1 MKNLIDNFRK
11 FLKEG
16 QLSDY
21 DDNGEVRL
29 YHYMDLGYGEKPET
43 VVIDPSRFGQASYSR
58 NEKQRSNFPRSFF
71 YLHPR
76 QRERMVAAGKALY
89 TTQVPAASLYDFRED
104 HLGYDRVKSEEHP
117 NGLIDPD
124 TPTQRLYMGDDEHS
138 WGDLFR
144 KVSEDY
150 EGMFYSLRSFD
161 VVVLFKP
168 IEASLVPAEDRDAL
182 EK

>member
-1 MKNLIDNFRK
+1 
-11 FLKEG
+11 
-16 QLSDY
+16 
-21 DDNGEVRL
+21 
-29 YHYMDLGYGEKPET
+29 
-43 VVIDPSRFGQASYSR
+43 
-58 NEKQRSNFPRSFF
+58 
-71 YLHPR
+71 
-76 QRERMVAAGKALY
+76 
-89 TTQVPAASLYDFRED
+89 
-104 HLGYDRVKSEEHP
+104 
-117 NGLIDPD
+117 
-124 TPTQRLYMGDDEHS
+124 MGDDEHS

>member
-1 MKNLIDNFRK
+1 MKNLINNFRE

-16 QLSDY
+16 QLSLY
-21 DDNGEVRL
+21 SDNGEVRL
-29 YHYMDLGYGEKPET
+29 YHYVRLGYGEKPET
-43 VVIDPSRFGQASYSR
+43 IVIDPSKFGQSSYSR

-71 YLHPR
+71 YLHPQ
-76 QRERMVAAGKALY
+76 QRERMVAAGKSLY
-89 TTQVPAASLYDFRED
+89 TTSVPASSLYDFRGD
-104 HLGYDRVKSEEHP
+104 PLGYDRVKSEEHP
-117 NGLIDPD
+117 NGLIDPE
-124 TPTQRLYMGDDEHS
+124 TPTQRLYMGDHEHS
-138 WGDLFR
+138 WGKLFQ

-168 IEASLVPAEDRDAL
+168 IEASLVPIEDRDAL